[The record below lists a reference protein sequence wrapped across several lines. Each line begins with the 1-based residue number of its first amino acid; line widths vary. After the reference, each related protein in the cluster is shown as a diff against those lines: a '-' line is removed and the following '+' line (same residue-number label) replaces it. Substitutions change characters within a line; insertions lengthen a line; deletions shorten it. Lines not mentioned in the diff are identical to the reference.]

1 MIGEK
6 IMMKGGAVLTE
17 PFQKG
22 EVAVRLGDA
31 DTGVVALDEGST
43 RFGDADPTREM
54 GDMVEEVEHGFLEVE
69 DGESLSSVV
78 GEEIEGSDVVELE
91 EQVHG
96 AEVPLTVFVS
106 AWGCRN
112 HR

>member
-1 MIGEK
+1 VIGEK
-6 IMMKGGAVLTE
+6 SVMKGGAVLME
-17 PFQKG
+17 PFAKG
-22 EVAVRLGDA
+22 EVGVRLGDA
-31 DTGVVALDEGST
+31 DTSVVALDEGST

-54 GDMVEEVEHGFLEVE
+54 GDMVEEWEHGFLEVV

-78 GEEIEGSDVVELE
+78 DEEVEGSDVVELQ

-96 AEVPLTVFVS
+96 AQLPLTLFVA
-106 AWGCRN
+106 AWGCRH

>member
-1 MIGEK
+1 
-6 IMMKGGAVLTE
+6 MMKGGAVLME
-17 PFQKG
+17 PFPKG

-31 DTGVVALDEGST
+31 DTSVVALDEGST
-43 RFGDADPTREM
+43 GFGDADPTGEM
-54 GDMVEEVEHGFLEVE
+54 GDMVEEGEHGFLEVV

-78 GEEIEGSDVVELE
+78 DEEIEGSDVVELE

-96 AEVPLTVFVS
+96 AEVPLTVFFAS
-106 AWGCRN
+106 WGCRH